1 MKMFLKFVVSPY
13 KIWGKPLLKNIQKS
27 KCLDQVFTFDKS
39 SIVFCP
45 HDDKTF

>member
-1 MKMFLKFVVSPY
+1 MDNAHENVF

-39 SIVFCP
+39 RMAFCP